1 MATEHGRTSRL
12 INLARKHD
20 SSLLSRAIDK
30 HHQQLTYRGLRE
42 QANYLVSELGD
53 FAENVLD
60 DLVKEDEKIDQLSNL
75 VQTRNARDKLICT
88 VFNDLAK
95 QMQDVVM
102 KGPEA
107 QLRYLTDR
115 YGLDRTQ
122 KLVKTLVKTDLY

>member
-1 MATEHGRTSRL
+1 MATERGCTSRL
-12 INLARKHD
+12 VNLARKHD
-20 SSLLSRAIDK
+20 STLLSRAIDK
-30 HHQQLTYRGLRE
+30 HHQKLAYRGLRD

-60 DLVKEDEKIDQLSNL
+60 GLMEEDQKIDQLSNQ
-75 VQTRNARDKLICT
+75 VQTGNARDRLICA

-107 QLRYLTDR
+107 QLRYLTNR
-115 YGLDRTQ
+115 YGLDHTQ
-122 KLVKTLVKTDLY
+122 KLVKTLVKRD

>member
-1 MATEHGRTSRL
+1 MAIEHGCTSRL
-12 INLARKHD
+12 VNLARRHD
-20 SSLLSRAIDK
+20 STLLLRAIDK
-30 HHQQLTYRGLRE
+30 YHQKLTYRGLRD

-53 FAENVLD
+53 FAENVLN
-60 DLVKEDEKIDQLSNL
+60 DLVDEDQKIDQLSNQ
-75 VQTRNARDKLICT
+75 VQTGNARDRLICA

-107 QLRYLTDR
+107 QLHYLIDR

-122 KLVKTLVKTDLY
+122 KLVKTLVKRD

>member
-12 INLARKHD
+12 VNLARKHD
-20 SSLLSRAIDK
+20 SSLLSRAINK
-30 HHQQLTYRGLRE
+30 HHHHLAYRGLRE

-60 DLVKEDEKIDQLSNL
+60 DLIKEDEKIDQLSNL

-107 QLRYLTDR
+107 QLRYLTAR